1 MYTQSVSCNCYNC
14 TFNIN
19 LAPIDVDIIFERKE
33 ANNSQDVEK
42 CLINLSK
49 QTLSP
54 ELVQLMGKGLT
65 FIPKPKRN
73 RTIQFIQQIDDFC
86 RKLRLKYVF
95 RYSDRAQPN
104 LYRKSGYDPGP
115 TDCRVVEQ
123 LTTTVK
129 RILLPLVNKF
139 DPKKDNL
146 PFKIRNSLHYIA
158 RTRNLIIRKADKG
171 SVVVVEDIDD
181 YVKNGRQH
189 LADNS
194 VYLRVEG
201 DISQALASSI
211 KLKLKALI
219 NAGLLNNEQFK
230 FCMPTR

>member
-1 MYTQSVSCNCYNC
+1 MCS
-14 TFNIN
+14 
-19 LAPIDVDIIFERKE
+19 DI
-33 ANNSQDVEK
+33 
-42 CLINLSK
+42 
-49 QTLSP
+49 QT
-54 ELVQLMGKGLT
+54 KH
-65 FIPKPKRN
+65 K
-73 RTIQFIQQIDDFC
+73 
-86 RKLRLKYVF
+86 
-95 RYSDRAQPN
+95 PN

-115 TDCRVVEQ
+115 TDCRAVEQ
-123 LTTTVK
+123 LTSTVK

-146 PFKIRNSLHYIA
+146 PFKIRKSLQYIA

-171 SVVVVEDIDD
+171 SVIVVEDIDD

-211 KLKLKALI
+211 KLKLKALR

-230 FCMPTR
+230 ICMPARQARIGRLYFLKKVHKIPYSIRPIVSSCGSVTENISEFVDYCLQGQVKKMTSYSRLYTKNQGYQMQCRDTVGVIRHSILIHQYTSRRGY